1 MRNHIRFIRKGQIV
15 ELSDV
20 SPTETLLDY
29 LRLRERSCG
38 TKEGCAEGDCGACT
52 VAVGRLRAGR
62 IVYEP
67 INSCIALLGM
77 MDGLEIVTV
86 DDLAP
91 SDEHLHPVQSALVS
105 AHASQCGFCTPGF
118 VMSLFALYHSR
129 QRADR
134 SLVNDWLAGNLCRCT
149 GYRPIAD
156 AALAACTGEPDD
168 AFSRRSAKTH
178 ALLESL
184 IDDHDIRI
192 GDDESFFAAP
202 ASEDALVSLLERHKD
217 ATIVGGAT
225 DVGLWITKQLRS
237 LPQIVHTGRVASM
250 HEVIVDDDR
259 IEIGGAVTYAE
270 AEAALARIDPDIEEL
285 LRRLGS
291 KQVRSLGTIGGN
303 IANGSPIGDSPP
315 WLIVLGAQV
324 ELRRGDA
331 RRRLPLEDFFID
343 YGRQDR
349 ALGEILL
356 RIVVPRPAANEH
368 FRCYKISKRF
378 DQDISAVLGAFLF
391 RIEKGRVVHARM
403 ALGGMAAIPKRAFH
417 VEGALVGCEIDDP
430 DARARAMDLAAKEW
444 ERDFSPIDD
453 HRASA
458 AYRLQVSHS
467 LLTKALNEVADRPTS
482 DMRLIDRRDLHRIE
496 IGDLNNSHDSHPNAM
511 DPGSPR

>member
-1 MRNHIRFIRKGQIV
+1 MRDHIRFIRKGRVV
-15 ELSDV
+15 ELFDV

-52 VAVGRLRAGR
+52 VVVGRPRAGR
-62 IVYEP
+62 VAYEP

-77 MDGLEIVTV
+77 MDGVEIVTV
-86 DDLAP
+86 DDLAS
-91 SDEHLHPVQSALVS
+91 SDERLHPVQSALVA

-118 VMSLFALYHSR
+118 VMSLFGLYHSR

-156 AALAACTGEPDD
+156 AALATCTGEPDD
-168 AFSRRSAKTH
+168 VFSRRSADTH

-184 IDDHDIRI
+184 AD
-192 GDDESFFAAP
+192 GDDIHIGNEESFFAAP
-202 ASEDALVSLLERHKD
+202 ASEDALASIMARYPD

-237 LPQIVHTGRVASM
+237 LPRIVHTGRVGSM
-250 HEVIVDDDR
+250 HEVVEREDR
-259 IEIGGAVTYAE
+259 IEIGAAATYAE
-270 AEAALARIDPDIEEL
+270 AEAALARIHPDIEEL
-285 LRRLGS
+285 IRRLGS

-303 IANGSPIGDSPP
+303 IANGSPIGDTPP

-324 ELRRGDA
+324 ELRLKG
-331 RRRLPLEDFFID
+331 RRRLLPLEDFFLD

-349 ALGEILL
+349 AMGEILM

-391 RIEKGRVVHARM
+391 RIEDGKVVHARV
-403 ALGGMAAIPKRAFH
+403 AYGGMAAIPKRARH
-417 VEGALVGCEIDDP
+417 VEGVLVGREISDP
-430 DARARAMDLAAKEW
+430 DARSQTVDLAAKEW

-458 AYRLQVSHS
+458 AYRLQVSHA
-467 LLTKALNEVADRPTS
+467 LLAKALVVMPRS
-482 DMRLIDRRDLHRIE
+482 
-496 IGDLNNSHDSHPNAM
+496 
-511 DPGSPR
+511 PGSSELG

>member
-1 MRNHIRFIRKGQIV
+1 MRNQIRFVRKGRMV
-15 ELSDV
+15 ELSEV
-20 SPTETLLDY
+20 SPTETVLDY

-52 VAVGRLRAGR
+52 VAVGRRRGGR
-62 IVYEP
+62 VVYEP
-67 INSCIALLGM
+67 VNSCIALLGM
-77 MDGLEIVTV
+77 MDGVEIVAV

-91 SDEHLHPVQSALVS
+91 SDEELHPVQRALVA

-129 QRADR
+129 RRADR

-149 GYRPIAD
+149 GYRPIAE
-156 AALAACTGEPDD
+156 AAIAACTGEPDD
-168 AFSRRSAKTH
+168 VFSYRSADTY

-184 IDDHDIRI
+184 EDEEDIRI

-202 ASEDALVSLLERHKD
+202 ASEDALASLLMRYPD

-237 LPQIVHTGRVASM
+237 LPRIVHTGRVSSM
-250 HEVIVDDDR
+250 REVIVDEDR

-270 AEAALARIDPDIEEL
+270 AEAALARIGPDIEEL

-315 WLIVLGAQV
+315 WLIVLGAEV
-324 ELRRGDA
+324 ELRLGDV
-331 RRRLPLEDFFID
+331 RRRLPLEDFFLD
-343 YGRQDR
+343 YGLQDR
-349 ALGEILL
+349 SSGEILS
-356 RIVVPRPAANEH
+356 RIIVPRPAANEH

-391 RIEKGRVVHARM
+391 RIDNGRVVHARV
-403 ALGGMAAIPKRAFH
+403 ALGGMAAIPKRAIH
-417 VEGALVGCEIDDP
+417 VERALVGCEIDDP
-430 DARARAMDLAAKEW
+430 DARSSTLEAAAMEW

-467 LLTKALNEVADRPTS
+467 LLTKVLDEVADRPTK
-482 DMRLIDRRDLHRIE
+482 DLRLIERHKCNHNKMQL
-496 IGDLNNSHDSHPNAM
+496 
-511 DPGSPR
+511 